1 MRRRI
6 ALLHFSAEPAVGGV
20 EKLIQ
25 AQVEGLLSLGHQ
37 VRLVVGSGQQ
47 PPGAELRIVEALCPH
62 HPGILAAGTE
72 LSKADSGAPLKT
84 HPVTS
89 SLAREIEWALA
100 DCTDCWVHNALTI
113 TLNPFLTMALAQ
125 VADKTPYLRWVAWCE
140 DLSATSA
147 YAAPSDLT
155 IESAARDALREM
167 VLVSISRHRAV
178 ELCRTLAISPTA
190 VRVIRP
196 PLDVARWLGL
206 SEQTN
211 RLAGQLQLHR
221 FVPSALVPAKILP
234 HKDLFRALDLADGL
248 LARGCTPLVLFTGA
262 LSVHQ
267 PDLSQSFLDDLRR
280 EVLARSLDPWVRVAT
295 DVIGDVLSP
304 RTVRELMMLTDL
316 VFLSS
321 REEGFGMPLLEAA
334 ALRAPVLCSDIP
346 TFREALG
353 DAARY
358 FASDATDVDLACAAA
373 EIAEAPWNRTRR
385 RELGS
390 TDRFRVDLQ
399 SLLE

>member
-1 MRRRI
+1 
-6 ALLHFSAEPAVGGV
+6 
-20 EKLIQ
+20 
-25 AQVEGLLSLGHQ
+25 
-37 VRLVVGSGQQ
+37 
-47 PPGAELRIVEALCPH
+47 
-62 HPGILAAGTE
+62 
-72 LSKADSGAPLKT
+72 
-84 HPVTS
+84 
-89 SLAREIEWALA
+89 
-100 DCTDCWVHNALTI
+100 VHNALTI

-280 EVLARSLDPWVRVAT
+280 EVLTRSLDPWVRVAT

-346 TFREALG
+346 AFREALG